1 MPLRSDNQETQQHQH
16 QCLTETLPRRS
27 NSVSSLGSD
36 VVPTRVARQKRLR
49 LSGGVSSGTSVTSD
63 IQNPPRKSRRYRS
76 CADGV
81 ADNLADTETPP
92 KVMCNPV
99 FISDHPS
106 SPVKCFSDHVDSD
119 SNSCMEDLK
128 TVVEVASVQEE
139 VRVDDDMSGS
149 PTSESNDE
157 ANNSETEDEPVIK
170 LPSST
175 FQDSEPEANSTSRS
189 SFCESVGV
197 SHADTVQRS
206 LSFTSTPSVQ
216 RSNSCDACSHP
227 STSSSALPS
236 DAFRQQVDAP
246 CPNTLLPKA
255 CLSSFSSAA
264 SLVSTVLEPVSSP
277 PSPHEPTQQL
287 QHRGELTDVPKRGK
301 RKREMHRL
309 RNSSKKAMIE
319 SANGA
324 SLELHVYPLRS
335 RIRQEQLR
343 KQWEEMRN
351 APRKLDDLP
360 VEVMLRIV
368 QYLSIQDLFRAQRV
382 NKRLRSVALMY
393 LLQVKRV
400 NFSNGLPFAFLSD
413 CLDDAALRRILS
425 RTPEVTHILGFYPR
439 RIYAGG
445 VQPALPSQNASGR
458 TLTYAGIID
467 IFRSCSK
474 LRSVELM
481 DVELMSQLVLRL
493 PHVKF
498 HGMFRN
504 RPDSWDSEYAIPMPS
519 EPEAESS
526 RNGPAV
532 VDHHLQQR
540 LSTSPYFSCVNSLL
554 TNCNMGMTSS
564 SSMDLAQAAA
574 AFVNQAAVRGARLA
588 DWFEPINEAPL
599 GQGSP
604 SVHYSHF
611 APSPAQRVLI
621 AAQPPPVSQP
631 GLISQEPGPPA
642 FADPDPMVALAIAAA
657 FVPPEN
663 ILGRLQLVDFHERVS
678 TPALTR
684 LADAVAAGS
693 QRARR
698 GRGSQQRRGQAPP
711 PPPAPPQPGLPQ
723 VPLFLYQQQQYHHHH
738 PDSGVQGLVSPLPS
752 LRHPPP
758 VILPPVISNLTK
770 LDLVSVAISALPKL
784 DNVKYLHLKW
794 VVFTMSDPFGS
805 FQANKLQSF
814 VMNNCIGPQ
823 RFVRFVRIFAVLTRA
838 PQLTRLELVGTR
850 FIDGLI
856 EHLVDREEPPAYCFR
871 NLQRLV
877 LAGNK
882 DATEIDVG
890 LLLVASQQSLSHLAL
905 QIWHTR
911 NSLFEALSQAG
922 VRLVR
927 LESLILGS
935 LAQARLLRR
944 LVAPLSD
951 GIRTSFPACSPSCVF
966 ELRHPLPPPCA
977 GVSNSGDSP
986 TCSLPLVKVALSSP
1000 LSIAEKVASYG
1011 LIVSHDATI
1020 TGTAHF
1026 RGGGG
1031 TCECTSVSLLVT
1043 LGYFYHPTPAPAS
1056 IVAREGG
1063 SGEVLRVHSL
1073 PVSLTHTPPAPLR
1086 TSNLRTVGVAES
1098 QPLVCS
1104 GLRLRCTVPVSW
1116 MNQSLCEVVRSH
1128 QVDNVTPVSNEGYQD
1143 PYRAR
1148 LTASEL
1154 ASLELVD
1161 SVESLVPV
1169 CNFTN
1174 RGLTLV
1180 FTVCPRL
1187 TSLTLRHAPFVTQFR
1202 FEATPSSVDSEQAVN
1217 NEETSGG
1224 GSAEGADEPR
1234 PIHHTCLPLRSL
1246 TLENCPNVGVEV
1258 SYHRQFAP
1266 TELERIIS
1274 TGHPF
1279 GLLDSLILRDMF
1291 PLRREI
1297 SPSSSNFMNE
1307 EPAVWSE
1314 RWSAPSTPKDESPAR
1329 PESRNWKK
1337 LGLLLSI
1344 ADHLSARRI
1353 AFAPLAPTG
1362 VALGSS
1368 ARDVTHVA
1376 TVGMRLLN
1384 LPVKPFDT
1392 FFTLRTHTYLSS
1404 LLHLDGSC
1412 GHSSGRPTA
1421 SRISRLIFDTEAL
1434 TTQNTTFTDNND
1446 ADDTTCADVAD
1457 FVSRCTQT
1465 CVCGLL
1471 EWDFVQRMHLLPS
1484 KQTPRHASTSE
1495 PARALPWE
1503 HGLHAPHAQLP
1514 QQQQLGGP
1522 LAFHPFA
1529 PSQQHQVLYQQMTNS
1544 EWARGVV
1551 ASPAFAH
1558 LRDTQA
1564 PFVRPLCGPGECPG
1578 CASGVENPPS
1588 ATRAESDLKH
1598 APRVWIARDAC
1609 VDTSELRCFTGPK
1622 PCVLTLWQPVVS
1634 PFSCL
1639 TTLHFEKVG
1648 ISHLVL
1654 SGVPRL
1660 KNITLENCP
1669 ALAAILVHPVESAVA
1684 PCVRDPVPCLRRVR
1698 ILRCPKFAIY
1708 HWLYTAA
1715 KLYPHHDDNL
1725 FITFRPFGQ
1734 YNEEVESALWNHA
1747 HTVHVMVSHDYS
1759 RDKSERAM
1767 EESHSALDQRFRE
1780 VMNFSD
1786 ALLRRDL
1793 PPCLNSAGANDRVPL
1808 IRTEYGPDWDY
1819 STDISWI
1826 NSAMLNPQ
1834 MEPSLSSNAQLSLPV
1849 VSTGP
1854 LPPTTSDNI
1863 CQIYCF
1869 MREYQ
1874 NYFKYCRRGIHLHV
1888 QYRDVHGEETVTGS
1902 PECSDNDANCD
1913 IDSSARDDDDDDR
1926 EPAPSTSYLHWPY
1939 TENYLHAV
1947 HPADDLNVWG
1957 DGFNESLTSV
1967 LPPHIPLPR
1976 EAPVVSPALGQALLT
1991 IPRKWRKRSLSD
2003 TSSPA
2008 GLRNPKRPRNVK

>member
-287 QHRGELTDVPKRGK
+287 QHRGELTGALPRVIGDSCCYLDPVVEITASDVVNVPEIANADQPPDERVQEKGEAKTNSDSQLSGSDVPKRGK

-927 LESLILGS
+927 LESLILG
-935 LAQARLLRR
+935 
-944 LVAPLSD
+944 
-951 GIRTSFPACSPSCVF
+951 
-966 ELRHPLPPPCA
+966 
-977 GVSNSGDSP
+977 
-986 TCSLPLVKVALSSP
+986 
-1000 LSIAEKVASYG
+1000 
-1011 LIVSHDATI
+1011 
-1020 TGTAHF
+1020 
-1026 RGGGG
+1026 
-1031 TCECTSVSLLVT
+1031 
-1043 LGYFYHPTPAPAS
+1043 
-1056 IVAREGG
+1056 
-1063 SGEVLRVHSL
+1063 
-1073 PVSLTHTPPAPLR
+1073 
-1086 TSNLRTVGVAES
+1086 
-1098 QPLVCS
+1098 
-1104 GLRLRCTVPVSW
+1104 
-1116 MNQSLCEVVRSH
+1116 
-1128 QVDNVTPVSNEGYQD
+1128 YQD

-1246 TLENCPNVGVEV
+1246 TLENCPNVGVE
-1258 SYHRQFAP
+1258 
-1266 TELERIIS
+1266 ELERIIS